1 MTYKHFILL
10 LFGSLCFMQC
20 KTETETNNKS
30 EEKESYKDIIRNPI
44 TANGT
49 IDEDQVAEISFTEKS
64 FSFDTIPEG
73 KSIEHE
79 FEFSNTGN
87 VSLVI
92 SKVQS
97 TCGCTVPS
105 WPNEAIA
112 PGESS
117 KIKVIFDSDGKP
129 KKQVKP
135 ITVIANT
142 IPNKTT
148 LIIEGF
154 VIPKEGED

>member
-1 MTYKHFILL
+1 MSYKHFILL
-10 LFGSLCFMQC
+10 IIGSLCLLQC
-20 KTETETNNKS
+20 KTEDADETKS
-30 EEKESYKDIIRNPI
+30 TEKESYKDIIRNPI

-49 IDEDQVAEISFTEKS
+49 IEGDQVAVISFTNKS

-79 FEFSNTGN
+79 FEFSNTGK

-97 TCGCTVPS
+97 TCGCTVPT
-105 WPNEAIA
+105 WPDEAIA

-117 KIKVIFDSDGKP
+117 KIKVIFDSEGKP

-142 IPNKTT
+142 IPNKTILT
-148 LIIEGF
+148 VEGF
-154 VIPKEGED
+154 VIPKEEED

>member
-1 MTYKHFILL
+1 MFLI
-10 LFGSLCFMQC
+10 QC
-20 KTETETNNKS
+20 KNESVEVNTS
-30 EEKESYKDIIRNPI
+30 DEKERYQDIIRNPI

-49 IDEDQVAEISFTEKS
+49 VDGDQVAEISFIDNS
-64 FSFDTIPEG
+64 FSFDTIQEG

-105 WPNEAIA
+105 WPDQAIA

-117 KIKVIFDSDGKP
+117 KIKVIFDSEGKP

-142 IPNKTT
+142 IPNKTI
-148 LIIEGF
+148 LIIEGY

>member
-1 MTYKHFILL
+1 ML
-10 LFGSLCFMQC
+10 GSLFLIQC
-20 KTETETNNKS
+20 KNESVEVNTS
-30 EEKESYKDIIRNPI
+30 DEKERYQDIIRNPI

-49 IDEDQVAEISFTEKS
+49 VDGDQVAEISFIDNS
-64 FSFDTIPEG
+64 FSFDTIQEG

-105 WPNEAIA
+105 WPDQAIA

-117 KIKVIFDSDGKP
+117 KIKVIFDSEGKP

-142 IPNKTT
+142 IPNKTI
-148 LIIEGF
+148 LIIEGY